1 MIEGSDRVEQFKTDI
16 AEMRIKDPAAGRDA
30 QLLKGGAVLMLAGV
44 VVTVVAYFMSH
55 GTSNPLSQNDA
66 QAISMIGIALAI
78 VGGAVFLRYSLA
90 QFLRFWL
97 ARLIYEQQAQ
107 TDRVLAST
115 RSNAVTSEV

>member
-16 AEMRIKDPAAGRDA
+16 GEMRIKDPAAGRDA